1 MLCPQ
6 KSLKNRRERKNVM
19 KINPVFAVAVAG
31 LALLAGCD
39 KETPQVRTVPAVVVE
54 PAVEM
59 GFADSVTEI
68 GEIQAYDTVA
78 LSANV
83 SGFLTEANFVEGQ
96 LVKKGTKL
104 FQIDPTVYEA
114 AVNKAEAEVNKAKV
128 KLRNANVEYERQK
141 RLLSTKATSQSIYD
155 TAEMNYLSAQAE
167 LKYAEATLAE
177 KQVDLKYTKIL
188 APFDGYIGFKNF
200 SVGNMVGPSSG
211 ALARITAA
219 GDAKVYFSIDEL
231 TMLKIF
237 DNYPDSQTDVSA
249 SPKVKITLQN
259 GREHK
264 EKVRI
269 AAWNNMVE
277 SGTCRI
283 QAIACDSKQVL
294 VPGQYVKVTVQVSP
308 LKKRIMIK
316 QAGLLR
322 EQLGT
327 FVYVVDGQNKIERRK
342 IVTGMKN
349 GDYQVVISGIK
360 AGERIVVDGL
370 QKAGHGD
377 KVRPI
382 TPQQTVP
389 GKPLSVPSQ
398 ESTAAKEAAPVQ
410 QNKNE
415 VKK

>member
-1 MLCPQ
+1 
-6 KSLKNRRERKNVM
+6 M
-19 KINPVFAVAVAG
+19 KINPVFAAAVG
-31 LALLAGCD
+31 TLILLSGCNE
-39 KETPQVRTVPAVVVE
+39 ETPQARTVPAVVVE
-54 PAVEM
+54 PAIEM
-59 GFADSVTEI
+59 EFADSVTEI

-128 KLRNANVEYERQK
+128 RLRNANVEYERQK
-141 RLLSTKATSQSIYD
+141 KLLASKATSQSNYE

-167 LKYAEATLAE
+167 LKYSEAELAE

-237 DNYPDSQTDVSA
+237 DNYPDSQADVSA
-249 SPKVKITLQN
+249 SPEVKITLQN

-294 VPGQYVKVTVQVSP
+294 VPGQYVKVTVQISP
-308 LKKRIMIK
+308 LKKRVMVRQESI
-316 QAGLLR
+316 LR

-327 FVYVVDGQNKIERRK
+327 FVYVVDAQNKVERRK
-342 IVTGMKN
+342 IALGMKN
-349 GDYQVVISGIK
+349 GAYQVVESGLE
-360 AGERIVVDGL
+360 AGERVITEGL
-370 QKAGHGD
+370 QKAVPGD
-377 KVRPI
+377 EVKPI
-382 TPQQTVP
+382 TAQQTASGSAAAP
-389 GKPLSVPSQ
+389 KKTDCAAAPAPDK
-398 ESTAAKEAAPVQ
+398 TNAAAK
-410 QNKNE
+410 
-415 VKK
+415 

>member
-1 MLCPQ
+1 MFL
-6 KSLKNRRERKNVM
+6 ERFVS
-19 KINPVFAVAVAG
+19 IATVLAAG
-31 LALLAGCD
+31 GLVWAGGC
-39 KETPQVRTVPAVVVE
+39 KEETQPASELPAVVVE
-54 PAVEM
+54 PAIEM
-59 GFADSVTEI
+59 DFADSVTEI
-68 GEIQAYDTVA
+68 GEVQAFDTVD

-96 LVKKGTKL
+96 LVKKGTTL

-141 RLLSTKATSQSIYD
+141 KLLGRKATSQSNYE
-155 TAEMNYLSAQAE
+155 TAEMNYLSAHAE

-188 APFDGYIGFKNF
+188 APFDGYIGFKRY

-211 ALARITAA
+211 PLARITAA

-237 DNYPDSQTDVSA
+237 DNYPDSQADVSA
-249 SPKVKITLQN
+249 SPEVRITLQN

-283 QAIACDSKQVL
+283 QAIASDSKQVL
-294 VPGQYVKVTVQVSP
+294 VPGQYVKVTLQVSP
-308 LKKRIMIK
+308 LKKRIMVRQESI
-316 QAGLLR
+316 LR

-327 FVYVVDGQNKIERRK
+327 FVYVVNAQNKVERRK
-342 IVTGMKN
+342 IELGMKN
-349 GDYQVVISGIK
+349 GAYQVVESGLK
-360 AGERIVVDGL
+360 PGERVIVEGL
-370 QKAGHGD
+370 QKAGSGD
-377 KVRPI
+377 EVKPI
-382 TPQQTVP
+382 EARQTAPAPAQPQ
-389 GKPLSVPSQ
+389 KADKAAA
-398 ESTAAKEAAPVQ
+398 EKNNAAK
-410 QNKNE
+410 K
-415 VKK
+415 

>member
-1 MLCPQ
+1 
-6 KSLKNRRERKNVM
+6 M
-19 KINPVFAVAVAG
+19 KINPILVAAAVGG
-31 LALLAGCD
+31 LILLSGC
-39 KETPQVRTVPAVVVE
+39 KEEAPQARTAVPAVVVE
-54 PAVEM
+54 PAFEM
-59 GFADSVTEI
+59 DFADSVTEI
-68 GEIQAYDTVA
+68 GEVQAFDTVD

-83 SGFLTEANFVEGQ
+83 SGFLTEANFVEGR

-128 KLRNANVEYERQK
+128 KLRNANVEYERK
-141 RLLSTKATSQSIYD
+141 KKLLASKATSQSNYE

-167 LKYAEATLAE
+167 LKYAEAELAE

-188 APFDGYIGFKNF
+188 APFDGYVGFKKY

-237 DNYPDSQTDVSA
+237 DNYPDSQADVSA
-249 SPKVKITLQN
+249 SPEVRITLQN
-259 GREHK
+259 GREHP

-283 QAIACDSKQVL
+283 QAIASDSKQML
-294 VPGQYVKVTVQVSP
+294 VPGQYVKVTVQISP
-308 LKKRIMIK
+308 LKKRVMVRQESI
-316 QAGLLR
+316 LR

-327 FVYVVDGQNKIERRK
+327 FVYVVDAKNRVERRK
-342 IVTGMKN
+342 IALGMKN
-349 GDYQVVISGIK
+349 GAYQVVESGLK
-360 AGERIVVDGL
+360 AGELVITEGL
-370 QKAGHGD
+370 QKA
-377 KVRPI
+377 
-382 TPQQTVP
+382 VP
-389 GKPLSVPSQ
+389 GDEVKPIKPRQTAPGSAA
-398 ESTAAKEAAPVQ
+398 AAKKADGAAAPAPEKT
-410 QNKNE
+410 NAAAK
-415 VKK
+415 